1 MDRHGLLARAHF
13 TRTLVVLLT
22 FTLLAVLPLGGCA
35 QRETAGGAG
44 DTAEPYRIGV
54 VLSLTGTYAGL
65 GVPEKQAIEM
75 ERDRLNDAGGINNRP
90 IEVIFE
96 DDGTDAAK
104 AQAAVVRLI
113 EEEDV
118 IAVIGASGTGQTM
131 AMRTDLERAG
141 IPQVSMAGGS
151 VVTDQLSEWV
161 FQTPWPNRIVI
172 PFVLER
178 MAAEGYTKIGL
189 ISDTGGYGVDGR
201 DYVLKS
207 AKDAG
212 VEIVADQTYNPGDTD
227 MTSQLTQ
234 IRATQPDAL
243 LVWAAGREA
252 AIIAKNSR
260 QLNMAQPIFGG
271 SGIARTEFIEGA
283 AEAAEGV
290 QLGTGK
296 VLVPESYGEGSEEF
310 DVAAS
315 FIERYT
321 ERFGKAPDIFA
332 GHAYD
337 AFGLVVDALGRV
349 DGEADGQAVRDALEA
364 TDGWIG
370 IGGTFSYSATD
381 HNGLTEKDLVL
392 YVIENGTWRL
402 AD

>member
-1 MDRHGLLARAHF
+1 MTRFTVRGKWHLRRVVPVMLAF
-13 TRTLVVLLT
+13 SLV
-22 FTLLAVLPLGGCA
+22 AALPLGGCA
-35 QRETAGGAG
+35 QRDTAGEAG
-44 DTAEPYRIGV
+44 ESAEPYRVGV
-54 VLSLTGTYAGL
+54 VLSLSGTYAGL

-75 ERDRLNDAGGINNRP
+75 ERDRVNEAGGINGRP

-96 DDGTDAAK
+96 DDATDAAK

-151 VVTDQLSEWV
+151 VITDQLSEWV

-172 PFVLER
+172 PFVLEK
-178 MAAEGYTKIGL
+178 MAEEGYTRIGL

-207 AKDAG
+207 AADAG

-234 IRATQPDAL
+234 MRSTQPDAL

-252 AIIAKNSR
+252 AIIAKNAR
-260 QLNMAQPIFGG
+260 QLNMTQPIFGG

-283 AEAAEGV
+283 GDAAEGV
-290 QLGTGK
+290 RLGTGK
-296 VLVPESYGEGSEEF
+296 VLVPAAYGEGTEEYG
-310 DVAAS
+310 VATS
-315 FIERYT
+315 FIDRYND
-321 ERFGKAPDIFA
+321 RFGRAPDIFA

-337 AFGLVVDALGRV
+337 AFGLVVDALGRIEGDV
-349 DGEADGQAVRDALEA
+349 DGAAVRDALEA

-381 HNGLTEKDLVL
+381 HNGLSEKDLVL

-402 AD
+402 VN